1 MISRKTFWSIALA
14 VAVAG
19 AGAGVLV
26 GNAFAPQPSAHAAW
40 KDVFEAPSQLARG
53 VDSIVLARA
62 VGVEPGRVAQS
73 DDGKDFLPYQV
84 YEFEVVRG
92 VKGIAT
98 GERVFVERAGSPGLV
113 LDVDGGNYE
122 MGATYLLFLNKQ
134 DDGPYHFQ
142 VNHQGR
148 YLVSDNRLY
157 GIDPNDSVSE
167 FFEGKPVSEGL
178 SLVRG
183 YLREGPQ
190 AN

>member
-1 MISRKTFWSIALA
+1 MISRKALWSIALA
-14 VAVAG
+14 VAVVG
-19 AGAGVLV
+19 AGAGVLI
-26 GNAFAPQPSAHAAW
+26 GNSFAPQPSAHAAW

-53 VDSIVLARA
+53 VDSIVLAKA
-62 VGVEPGRVAQS
+62 VGVEPGRIAYS
-73 DDGKDFLPYQV
+73 SDGKDFLSYQV

-92 VKGIAT
+92 VKGAQT
-98 GERVFVERAGSPGLV
+98 NERVFVERAGGPGLV
-113 LDVDGGNYE
+113 LDVDGGNFE

-148 YLVSDNRLY
+148 YLVAENRLY

>member
-1 MISRKTFWSIALA
+1 MISRKAFWSIALA
-14 VAVAG
+14 VAVVGVG
-19 AGAGVLV
+19 AGMLV
-26 GNAFAPQPSAHAAW
+26 ANVFAPQPSAHAAW

-53 VDSIVLARA
+53 VDSIVLAKA
-62 VGVEPGRVAQS
+62 VGVEPGRVAYS
-73 DDGKDFLPYQV
+73 SDGKDFLSYQV
-84 YEFEVVRG
+84 HEFEVIRG
-92 VKGIAT
+92 VKGAQT
-98 GERVFVERAGSPGLV
+98 GERVFVERAGGPGIV
-113 LDVDGGNYE
+113 LDVDGGEFE

-148 YLVSDNRLY
+148 YLVSGNRLY

-190 AN
+190 QN

>member
-1 MISRKTFWSIALA
+1 MISRKAFWSIALA
-14 VAVAG
+14 VAVVG
-19 AGAGVLV
+19 AGTGVLV
-26 GNAFAPQPSAHAAW
+26 GNAFAPNPPAHAAW
-40 KDVFEAPSQLARG
+40 KDVFEAPSELARG
-53 VDSIVLARA
+53 VDSIVLAKA
-62 VGVEPGRVAQS
+62 VGVEPGRIAYS
-73 DDGKDFLPYQV
+73 SDGKDFLSYQV

-98 GERVFVERAGSPGLV
+98 GERVFVERAGGPGIV

-183 YLREGPQ
+183 YLREGPMV
-190 AN
+190 N